1 VFSDNVRR
9 LIAFA
14 WTAGLFASTLAPGE
28 YVPAVPLLSFDK
40 VVHVALFFGFAMLW
54 LALYP
59 ARRLAIVL
67 AGLGLAVAI
76 EVLQHTLPIHRSGDA
91 ADVLADAVG
100 LALALGTHGWLHR
113 TRSAAV
119 ADATGPG

>member
-1 VFSDNVRR
+1 MRR
-9 LIAFA
+9 LIAVA

-28 YVPAVPLLSFDK
+28 YVPSVPLLSFDK

-59 ARRLAIVL
+59 AHLRAVML
-67 AGLGLAVAI
+67 GGLAVGIAI

-91 ADVLADAVG
+91 LDVLADAVG
-100 LALALGTHGWLHR
+100 LALAFGAHMWLR
-113 TRSAAV
+113 RDARASAGSAATGHRV
-119 ADATGPG
+119 AP

>member
-1 VFSDNVRR
+1 MRR
-9 LIAFA
+9 FIAVA

-28 YVPAVPLLSFDK
+28 YVPSVPLLSFDK

-59 ARRLAIVL
+59 ARRRAVMLG
-67 AGLGLAVAI
+67 GLTVGVAV

-91 ADVLADAVG
+91 FDVLADAVG
-100 LALALGTHGWLHR
+100 LALAFGAHVWLR
-113 TRSAAV
+113 GSRAAP
-119 ADATGPG
+119 ATDATGSD